1 MGLDSFFFRVEKKQE
16 GYFRKLNFLL
26 TYFDVGQD
34 DNCEEIPISEEEFS
48 EFVADLKCELTLYK
62 ERRAKDSSAILDPIN
77 PKFRAKEVFFGGST
91 SYDSSYWDS
100 LRQVYSWANSLLI
113 SFDWE
118 AHTLIFQ
125 NWW

>member
-1 MGLDSFFFRVEKKQE
+1 MDDKEKMFIFMVEQIRNYVIHCLGFQPEDMDGGEFNNHFIWKT
-16 GYFRKLNFLL
+16 N
-26 TYFDVGQD
+26 
-34 DNCEEIPISEEEFS
+34 NSE
-48 EFVADLKCELTLYK
+48 
-62 ERRAKDSSAILDPIN
+62 PIN

-118 AHTLIFQ
+118 VYTLIFQ